1 MTRPDSMSEPWEDPI
16 AMVTHSLVG
25 GEPFEFQKRVSVDY
39 DWNQKLWDL
48 VMDWRNAEQ
57 NPDADP
63 GELEYCRELAASL
76 LGGAVAAK
84 NSTLFRTM
92 ADILDKLPKGTL
104 KDVDRVKLL
113 ISHDLT
119 PLRFVVK
126 ARSLLESDQVYKR
139 LAGAPRRVLLKKNVR
154 LLATRLWAVAR
165 LVAGGKMSGLSRQNP
180 AKAEKLIQ
188 AEIENLPRQDWTEL
202 YQKAG
207 CSDLVNARAGRPASK
222 KKKS

>member
-1 MTRPDSMSEPWEDPI
+1 MTRPDSMSELWKDPI
-16 AMVTHSLVG
+16 AMVTHSMG
-25 GEPFEFQKRVSVDY
+25 GEPFDFQKRVSVDY
-39 DWNQKLWDL
+39 DWNQNLWEL
-48 VMDWRNAEQ
+48 VMDWHNAEQ

-63 GELEYCRELAASL
+63 EELEYCREQAALL

-104 KDVDRVKLL
+104 KDVDRVKIL

-126 ARSLLESDQVYKR
+126 ARALLETDQAYRR
-139 LAGAPRRVLLKKNVR
+139 LAGAPRSVLLKKNVR
-154 LLATRLWAVAR
+154 LLAERLWAIAR
-165 LVAGGKMSGLSRQNP
+165 LVARGKMSSLSDRNP
-180 AKAEKLIQ
+180 AKTEKLIQ

-207 CSDLVNARAGRPASK
+207 SKNLVNARAGRPAK
-222 KKKS
+222 KKRKS